1 MECRT
6 VDVGDWAATL
16 GTQHR
21 AGPGVGPG
29 SGVKLQPNPA
39 QCSVLLCYV
48 TVPLVEPQDPGTCG
62 VSGVSPS

>member
-6 VDVGDWAATL
+6 VDVGDWVVTL
-16 GTQHR
+16 GTQHQ

-29 SGVKLQPNPA
+29 SGVKLQPSPA

-48 TVPLVEPQDPGTCG
+48 TVPLVKHQDPRTCG

>member
-6 VDVGDWAATL
+6 VDAGDWAATL

-39 QCSVLLCYV
+39 Q
-48 TVPLVEPQDPGTCG
+48 
-62 VSGVSPS
+62 SPVMLRYSSAG

>member
-6 VDVGDWAATL
+6 VDAGDWAVTL

-48 TVPLVEPQDPGTCG
+48 TVPLVVPQDPGTCG

>member
-16 GTQHR
+16 GTQHQ

-39 QCSVLLCYV
+39 QW
-48 TVPLVEPQDPGTCG
+48 TVMLRYSSAG
-62 VSGVSPS
+62 